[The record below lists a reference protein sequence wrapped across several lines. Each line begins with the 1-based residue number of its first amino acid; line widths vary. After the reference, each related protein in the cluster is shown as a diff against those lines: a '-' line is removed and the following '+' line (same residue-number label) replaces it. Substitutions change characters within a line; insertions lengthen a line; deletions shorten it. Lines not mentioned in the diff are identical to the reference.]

1 MAAVGG
7 AGRGPGKGI
16 RTKGVA
22 RKTKPPKLPIGR
34 PVRLAHLVSGSDR
47 QMRRERASLASVMT
61 AMPAS
66 SPRPGYPTPSPHL
79 PPPPVKLGDVLCLP
93 NPEWLPHELTVT
105 GPSEEL
111 AAFRLAAAGPGAIPW
126 VTDYDRQEEDWVHA
140 MLTPPPTE
148 RGISVEGA
156 RILARQLRER
166 VEMQDQH
173 VASAAFDDAR
183 CPLDLNALVP
193 VPDRMLRLGPDDP
206 GVLAWLWE
214 HWGTTWAL
222 RGVEQIPCEPEPRLP
237 AGQGALGY
245 RFWSADW
252 TPWRALSAMRS
263 RWPSII
269 VQVSVRAVSE

>member
-1 MAAVGG
+1 MAGGGG
-7 AGRGPGKGI
+7 AGRGPGKAIGK
-16 RTKGVA
+16 KGGA
-22 RKTKPPKLPIGR
+22 RKTKPPKRPIGR
-34 PVRLAHLVSGSDR
+34 PARLAHLVSGSNH

-61 AMPAS
+61 ATPAS
-66 SPRPGYPTPSPHL
+66 SPRSGYPTRPPHH
-79 PPPPVKLGDVLCLP
+79 PPPPDKRRDALCLP

-111 AAFRLAAAGPGAIPW
+111 AAFRLAATGPGAIPW
-126 VTDYDRQEEDWVHA
+126 VTDYDRLEEDWVHA
-140 MLTPPPTE
+140 MLTPPPAE

-166 VEMQDQH
+166 AEMQDQR
-173 VASAAFDDAR
+173 AAEAAFGDVS

-193 VPDRMLRLGPDDP
+193 VPERMLRLGPDDP
-206 GVLAWLWE
+206 GPLSWLWE

-222 RGVEQIPCEPEPRLP
+222 RGVEEIPCEREPPLP
-237 AGQGALGY
+237 ADHGALRY

-269 VQVSVRAVSE
+269 FHVNVRAVSE